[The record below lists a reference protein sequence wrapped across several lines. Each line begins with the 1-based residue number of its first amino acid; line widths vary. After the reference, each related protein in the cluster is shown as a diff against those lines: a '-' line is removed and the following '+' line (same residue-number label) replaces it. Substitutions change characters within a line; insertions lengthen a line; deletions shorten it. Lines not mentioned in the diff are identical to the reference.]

1 MKLIFWV
8 AIFGSAVNAYTGGE
22 EDKCTYPT
30 NKKVLKL
37 FEKAH
42 DSKLAKKDQYQALKD
57 ALAIDE
63 NCIQCMLELGIRSF
77 QNNED
82 REAAGQ
88 KVDFS
93 YAIQYF
99 TDILS
104 HCPQYHADPY
114 YYLGVIHYKQKNNAD
129 ALKYFNL
136 FLNYKGTGENNY
148 ADDHTTKIRDV
159 KEILPEL
166 EFSENFYKNVV
177 PFNPEVVAGVSTEK
191 DEYLPMLSP
200 DNEMIFYTRR
210 FERAM
215 VGENPQRVEE
225 FTTSLRDDISQPFD
239 IGSALPPPFNTGPNF
254 GGATISIDNKE
265 IIFCACKDEKRGV
278 ATRRN
283 CDLYSVHYNKY
294 KDPDSGKEQ
303 YKWGEMMNL
312 GPNINA
318 WDEWEAQPSLSAD
331 GKTLFYAK
339 QGAGTKNTSI
349 DIYYSTRKPDGSWAP
364 GKSVGDVINT
374 DYDDKTPFLH
384 TDSHTLYFTS
394 DTEPGMRLGAGG
406 FDIFYS
412 KQDEKGIWS
421 KPKNIGY
428 PINTSEDEHGLV
440 VSTDGK
446 MAYFSSGKYKGKG
459 GLDIFRFELYPDARP
474 EKVVIISGSLKD
486 VDGNVVSDAKVEIK
500 YADDKKVEEA
510 HVDRD
515 EGKFYAV
522 VKTKKPQDVVVTV
535 KKEGHAFDTKLIE
548 KTDLEKEKP
557 VKNVSLAVMPI
568 EKGKSYTLNDILFAT
583 GSYDLSP
590 KAKFV
595 IDQFVDFLKETP
607 KVKVEIQGHTDDVG
621 DPVANLTLSENRA
634 RAVMDYI
641 TSKGIS
647 TERLTSK
654 GYGQAKPKV
663 PNTSVE
669 NQAKNRRTEFFIVEL

>member
-8 AIFGSAVNAYTGGE
+8 AIFGSAFNAFAGGQ
-22 EDKCTYPT
+22 EDVCAYPT

-37 FEKAH
+37 IEKSH
-42 DSKLAKKDQYQALKD
+42 DTKLPKKDQYQALKD
-57 ALAIDE
+57 ALAADE
-63 NCIQCMLELGIRSF
+63 NCVQCMLELGIRSVE
-77 QNNED
+77 NNLE
-82 REAAGQ
+82 REAAKQ

-93 YAIQYF
+93 YAVGYF
-99 TDILS
+99 NDILTT
-104 HCPQYHADPY
+104 CPQYHADPY
-114 YYLGVIHYKQKNNAD
+114 YYLGLINYKEKNNAE

-136 FLNYKGTGENNY
+136 FLNFKGGEKSY
-148 ADDHTTKIRDV
+148 ADDHTKKIADV

-177 PFNPEVVAGVSTEK
+177 PFNPMVVEGVSTEK

-210 FERAM
+210 FEKAA
-215 VGENPQRVEE
+215 VGENPVRVEE
-225 FTTSLRDDISQPFD
+225 FTTSLRDDISKPFD
-239 IGSALPPPFNTGPNF
+239 RGSALPPPFNTGPNF

-265 IIFCACKDEKRGV
+265 IIFCACKQEKQGV
-278 ATRRN
+278 RERKN
-283 CDLYSVHYNKY
+283 CDLYSVHFDKY
-294 KDPDSGKEQ
+294 RDPDSGKER
-303 YKWGEMMNL
+303 YKWGEMVNL

-318 WDEWEAQPSLSAD
+318 FDEWEAQPSLSAD

-339 QGAGTKNTSI
+339 QGANTKNTSI
-349 DIYYSTRKPDGSWAP
+349 DIYYSTRKPDGSWSP

-412 KQDEKGIWS
+412 RQDENGKWS
-421 KPKNIGY
+421 KPKNIGN
-428 PINTSEDEHGLV
+428 PINTKEDEHGLV

-446 MAYFSSGKYKGKG
+446 MAYFSSGKYKGNG
-459 GLDIFRFELYPDARP
+459 GLDIFRFELYPEARP

-486 VDGNVVSDAKVEIK
+486 VDGNSVPDAKVEIK
-500 YADDKKVEEA
+500 YGDNKKVEEA
-510 HVDRD
+510 YIDKD

-522 VKTKKPQDVVVTV
+522 VKTDKPQDVVVTV

-548 KTDLEKEKP
+548 KTELIKEKP
-557 VKNVSLAVMPI
+557 IKEISLAVLPI

-595 IDQFVDFLKETP
+595 IDQFIDFLKETP
-607 KVKVEIQGHTDDVG
+607 KVKVEIQGYTDNVG
-621 DPVANLTLSENRA
+621 DPTSNLELSENRA
-634 RAVMDYI
+634 KAVMDYI
-641 TSKGIS
+641 TGSGIS

-654 GYGQAKPKV
+654 GYGQNKPKF
-663 PNTSVE
+663 PNTTPE